1 MLLNIQDISKTFGT
15 QKIIEKF
22 SLTLQEGE
30 FLSILGSS
38 GCGKTTL
45 LKLVSNLLKPD
56 SGRIDRKYKRLGFVF
71 QDTRLIPW
79 KNTLYNVSVV
89 SDASKA
95 KMMLSE
101 VGLMKHHSKYPS
113 ELSGGMERRVSLA
126 RALSIEPDL
135 ILLDEPFGSLDIL
148 TREDMMK
155 LVLELWQ
162 KHNFAAINVTHDPYE
177 AAHLSTRVLVVG
189 KHFTKTQKQ
198 ELGNPL
204 DRNETINASIRNKL
218 MRTLKSVLNQG

>member
-1 MLLNIQDISKTFGT
+1 MLLNLEEISKTFGT
-15 QKIIEKF
+15 QTIIQEF

-30 FLSILGSS
+30 YLSILGSS

-45 LKLVSNLLKPD
+45 LRLVSNLLKPD
-56 SGRIDRKYKRLGFVF
+56 SGKIVRNYKRLGFVF
-71 QDTRLIPW
+71 QDVRLIPW
-79 KNTLYNVSVV
+79 KNALYNISVV
-89 SDASKA
+89 SDDSKA
-95 KMMLSE
+95 TSILSE
-101 VGLMKHHSKYPS
+101 VGLKEHHNKYPT

-189 KHFTKTQKQ
+189 NHFTKTQAH

-204 DRNETINASIRNKL
+204 ERTENDNIKIRNEL
-218 MRTLKSVLNQG
+218 MKTLKLILS

>member
-1 MLLNIQDISKTFGT
+1 MLLNIQNINKAFGT
-15 QKIIEKF
+15 QLIIENF
-22 SLTLQEGE
+22 SLSLQEGE

-79 KNTLYNVSVV
+79 KSALYNVSVV
-89 SDASKA
+89 SSESKA
-95 KMMLSE
+95 NVMLSE
-101 VGLMKHHSKYPS
+101 VGLMEHRNKYPT
-113 ELSGGMERRVSLA
+113 ELSGGMERRISLA

-155 LVLELWQ
+155 LVLELWK

-189 KHFTKTQKQ
+189 KHFTKTQLH

-204 DRNETINASIRNKL
+204 ERSETVNANMRTKL
-218 MRTLKSVLNQG
+218 LKTLKSVLD